1 MSWLWALPVPI
12 LLVGLLAAVL
22 LAKAAAKELE
32 RVDQEQAHWAVL
44 GAQLADLRRRTDELG
59 QRRQEWDRR

>member
-22 LAKAAAKELE
+22 LARAAAKELE
-32 RVDQEQAHWAVL
+32 RVGREQARWAVL

-59 QRRQEWDRR
+59 QRRHEWDRR